1 VDEDDMF
8 MAHHNDSHEKEE
20 STDKSLSFM
29 RNDNIAGD
37 FRLRHTGFAFSEPT
51 GVDLTL
57 NTVWM

>member
-1 VDEDDMF
+1 MF

-29 RNDNIAGD
+29 RNENVAGD
-37 FRLRHTGFAFSEPT
+37 IRLRHTGFAFSEPT